1 MSACGADYDSEAASG
16 DRSTISP
23 RGEQTSPGE
32 AMPRSEGEDL
42 RRELNTTD
50 LTVTLAGP
58 PTPASAGEDLAYT
71 VTVTNRGPNPASS
84 TTVAVA
90 LQGPA
95 RWLRQ
100 DPACRPDGPERLTC
114 ELGEVMAQAV
124 RTLALTAGPIGEL
137 GVVRISATVENR
149 LGPDSN
155 GSDNTT
161 NVETPVR

>member
-1 MSACGADYDSEAASG
+1 
-16 DRSTISP
+16 
-23 RGEQTSPGE
+23 
-32 AMPRSEGEDL
+32 MPRREGEDL

-50 LTVTLAGP
+50 LTVSVAGP

-84 TTVAVA
+84 TTVAVT

-114 ELGEVMAQAV
+114 EVGEVVAQAV
-124 RTLALTAGPIGEL
+124 RTIAMTAGPIGEL
-137 GVVRISATVENR
+137 GVVRINATVENR

-161 NVETPVR
+161 TVDTPIR